1 MDGKVWQCKQGE
13 HMGSW
18 GNYCGDLL
26 IFLTF
31 NDTSFWWEWEVFREE
46 ACHMKIKK
54 KKFEVNIKYCEP
66 PSPCKSIPYGS
77 LLNW

>member
-54 KKFEVNIKYCEP
+54 KKTISYKFQYK
-66 PSPCKSIPYGS
+66 
-77 LLNW
+77 LLNKQRKGSDS